1 MKNAVAKNRLAENQ
15 IALLNFFLHILEA
28 SFCILLSL
36 HLNLVIEL
44 CEVQLSGSHACKDK
58 FPSAHALD
66 QIVAILWYRKRY
78 SLTDRKNYTLT
89 NPTTLMSNM
98 S

>member
-15 IALLNFFLHILEA
+15 HFCNFFLHILEA

-44 CEVQLSGSHACKDK
+44 CEIQLSGSLACKDK

-66 QIVAILWYRKRY
+66 QIVAILLYRKQY
-78 SLTDRKNYTLT
+78 SLTELHSDEPNYF
-89 NPTTLMSNM
+89 NE
-98 S
+98 